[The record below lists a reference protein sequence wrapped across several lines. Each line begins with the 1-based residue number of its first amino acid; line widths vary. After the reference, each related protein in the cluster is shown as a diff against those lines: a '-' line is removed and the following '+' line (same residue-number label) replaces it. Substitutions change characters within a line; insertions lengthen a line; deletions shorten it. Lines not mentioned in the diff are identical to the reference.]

1 MCMKECRKERQKRL
15 IEVYDHLRKH
25 FGIHTKT
32 GFAEALE
39 YGRTS
44 MSAAING
51 NEDYLTDDLFENI
64 CEKYPGVF
72 NLDYL
77 LNGTGDLLTPQED
90 VKSSEIDQTVMP
102 SHDESLANLL
112 ELYAQRIRL
121 VDDLRQSLKEE
132 LVELRALKD
141 ELVGIR
147 KDHQEA
153 RELITTLHDCLF
165 YAREVTRQEPVSI
178 SRAADDGDY

>member
-1 MCMKECRKERQKRL
+1 MARKDRL
-15 IEVYDHLRKH
+15 KEVYEHVRRH
-25 FGIHTKT
+25 FPIHTQT
-32 GFAEALE
+32 DFADSLKYNRA
-39 YGRTS
+39 YIS
-44 MSAAING
+44 SAMHG
-51 NEDYLTDDLFENI
+51 NEKNLTDKLFTNI
-64 CEKYPGVF
+64 CEAYPGVF

-90 VKSSEIDQTVMP
+90 AKSSEIEQSAMP
-102 SHDESLANLL
+102 SHDESIANLL

-132 LVELRALKD
+132 LAELRALKD
-141 ELVGIR
+141 ELVDIR
-147 KDHQEA
+147 KDRQEA

-165 YAREVTRQEPVSI
+165 YARDVTRQEPVSI